1 MTGSGN
7 YGPSLVLTL
16 LYEKRS
22 ARGQQYFAGRLGK
35 TKVALLQSREISES
49 GDPVWELVVQQAPS
63 PALKNVVAATQ
74 RATALFL
81 PPVRRKA
88 RRPAG
93 DGPPLPD
100 DPIDDVFGSE
110 P

>member
-1 MTGSGN
+1 MSGSGN

-49 GDPVWELVVQQAPS
+49 GDPVWELVVQQAPA
-63 PALKNVVAATQ
+63 PALKTAVRA
-74 RATALFL
+74 ATALFQ

-88 RRPAG
+88 RRPDG

-100 DPIDDVFGSE
+100 DPIDDVFGGE